1 MKRWHSL
8 FDGMSASLKYY
19 LVLTILFGVIRSL
32 AIPIISSIV
41 RFESP
46 DALRFLEILR
56 ITLVFLLQ
64 LFPFVVLV
72 SLAQRKLKHSGA
84 VVASIISGIIIYAL
98 TLLTPLSNLS
108 NQYGF
113 TLFNLSLPSS
123 SYVSQPVQLGFM
135 LTLLSYQIV
144 KFSIRISRRNIPYGF
159 VGFIDN
165 DTWVILY
172 TIIFSLIV
180 GYGVVLGWPWVIMG
194 LEAIMKFIA
203 QDITN
208 PVNLFIYG
216 ILEHTLILFNLQSIL
231 HANFW
236 FSTMGGSWINPSG
249 TLILGDVNIWI
260 EQLINNIIPV
270 GFGRFISGW
279 YIVNMFIIPGM
290 LWGIY
295 LQFSDKFDTRRY
307 RNMFFLLTLVSI
319 LLGFRLPFELFLVL
333 TAPLLYMFY
342 ILFTAIIYAIV
353 SALGIN
359 VGPIINAGITYVLPG
374 NGVHALLYL
383 RNPLLSERV
392 WQLFIVGFV
401 SLVLMSLITHI
412 YYKYL
417 AIDFIGVGNK
427 QKSVEAI
434 LLAMGG
440 LDNIKII
447 HSSFS
452 RIYVLPYDKSK
463 VDFDRVNIFG
473 VSRII
478 ENKNGYSL
486 NFGGASGIVRKAI
499 MKLLIEMKL
508 KELENKS
515 NES

>member
-19 LVLTILFGVIRSL
+19 LVLTIIFGVIRSL

-46 DALRFLEILR
+46 DAIRFLEVLR
-56 ITLVFLLQ
+56 VTLVFLLQ
-64 LFPFVVLV
+64 FFPFVVLV

-84 VVASIISGIIIYAL
+84 VVASIISGVIIYAL
-98 TLLTPLSNLS
+98 TLLTPLSSLS

-144 KFSIRISRRNIPYGF
+144 KFSIQISKRNIPYGF
-159 VGFIDN
+159 TGFIDN

-180 GYGVVLGWPWVIMG
+180 GYGVMLGWPWVIMG

-216 ILEHTLILFNLQSIL
+216 MLEHVLILFNLQSIL

-236 FSTMGGSWINPSG
+236 FSTMGGSWINPAG

-270 GFGRFISGW
+270 GVGRFVTGW
-279 YIVNMFIIPGM
+279 YIVNMFIIPAM
-290 LWGIY
+290 MWGVY
-295 LQFSDKFDTRRY
+295 FQFSDKFDTRRY
-307 RNMFFLLTLVSI
+307 RNMFLILTLISVF
-319 LLGFRLPFELFLVL
+319 LGFRLPFEIFLVL
-333 TAPLLYMFY
+333 TAPLLYIFY
-342 ILFTAIIYAIV
+342 ILFTSIIYAIV

-359 VGPIINAGITYVLPG
+359 LGPIINVGSTYVLPG
-374 NGVHALLYL
+374 NGIHTLLYI
-383 RNPLLSERV
+383 RNPLLSDRV
-392 WQLFIVGFV
+392 WQLFIVGFA
-401 SLVLMSLITHI
+401 SLIIMSFLTHI
-412 YYKYL
+412 YYRYL
-417 AIDFIGVGNK
+417 AIDFITVGNK
-427 QKSVEAI
+427 QKSIESI

-440 LDNIKII
+440 IDNIKMI

-452 RIYVLPYDKSK
+452 RLYILPYDKSK

-486 NFGGASGIVRKAI
+486 NFGGASGIVRRII
-499 MKLLIEMKL
+499 MKQLIELKQ
-508 KELENKS
+508 KELEIKS